1 MVFMSINI
9 KKLLLS
15 FLMVLTINLSY
26 AQKAATSHYPWFPF
40 QWLGSKI
47 NCKDQSKLAMAI
59 PVSFNDRKGNMLLQ
73 FDLGSDATIM
83 YENSLASYYE
93 TMEEVKAL
101 LPAKLDTGRSSAGIL
116 HASLKPLTL
125 KIGPNIKTDAGIF
138 LNYGSKIAKDSLSTG
153 KENLV
158 GSLGADF
165 TKDKV
170 LIIDYAGAR
179 MCVLDTL
186 DSHLKKEIDFVDCKL
201 QKGRMLL
208 PLKIADQMKWVLFDT
223 GASLFD
229 LGTTRENWQQLS
241 TTQLPVDSLVA
252 GSWGKK
258 TNFYKGMIKSKVYL
272 GKVQLKNPAA
282 WYSDN
287 PLLEDF
293 YKSEA
298 IFALVGNSLFFEDT
312 VVIDFKNAKFGILKK
327 KRVL

>member
-1 MVFMSINI
+1 MSLNT

-15 FLMVLTINLSY
+15 FLMTGLTINLSY

-47 NCKDQSKLAMAI
+47 SGKYHPKLAMAI

-73 FDLGSDATIM
+73 FDLGSDGTIM
-83 YENSLASYYE
+83 YENSLANYYN
-93 TMEEVKAL
+93 TTEEVKAL
-101 LPAKLDTGRSSAGIL
+101 LPAKLDTVRSSAGIL
-116 HASLKPLTL
+116 HAALKPVAL
-125 KIGPNIKTDAGIF
+125 KIGPNLKTDAGIF
-138 LNYGSKIAKDSLSTG
+138 LDYGSKIAKDSLRTG

-170 LIIDYAGAR
+170 LIIDYVGTR
-179 MCVLDTL
+179 MCILDNL
-186 DSHLKKEIDFVDCKL
+186 DNRLKKEVDFVDCKL
-201 QKGRMLL
+201 QKGRILL
-208 PLKIADQMKWVLFDT
+208 PFKIADQMKWVLFDT

-229 LGTTRENWQQLS
+229 LGTTKENWGQLS
-241 TTQLPVDSLVA
+241 ATQLPVDSLVA

-258 TNFYKGMIKSKVYL
+258 TNFYKGMIKSKIYL
-272 GKVQLKNPAA
+272 GKAQLKNPSV

-293 YKSEA
+293 YKSEEL
-298 IFALVGNSLFFEDT
+298 FALAGNSLFLEDT
-312 VVIDFKNAKFGILKK
+312 VIIDFKHAKFGILKK
-327 KRVL
+327 KGVL